1 MATKFKEYLKEKKLS
16 QLHLSALSGVA
27 QSNLS
32 IYCNYAGTLE
42 ASTMLTRLRLSKTF
56 GMTIEEFDAYF
67 ELPAATIVAS
77 NKQTGSYEVV
87 EVE

>member
-1 MATKFKEYLKEKKLS
+1 MATKFKEYLKQKKLS
-16 QLHLSALSGVA
+16 QLHLSQLSGVA

-56 GMTIEEFDAYF
+56 GMSVEEFDVYF
-67 ELPAATIVAS
+67 GLPAATVVAS
-77 NKQTGSYEVV
+77 NKQMGNYEVI

>member
-1 MATKFKEYLKEKKLS
+1 M
-16 QLHLSALSGVA
+16 SGVA

-56 GMTIEEFDAYF
+56 GMSVEEFDVYF
-67 ELPAATIVAS
+67 GLPVATVVAS
-77 NKQTGSYEVV
+77 NKQMGNYEVI

>member
-1 MATKFKEYLKEKKLS
+1 MATKFKEYLKQKKLS
-16 QLHLSALSGVA
+16 QLHLSQLSGVA

-56 GMTIEEFDAYF
+56 GMSVEEFDVYF
-67 ELPAATIVAS
+67 GLPVATVVAS
-77 NKQTGSYEVV
+77 NKQMGNYEVI

>member
-1 MATKFKEYLKEKKLS
+1 MATKFKEYLKQKKLS
-16 QLHLSALSGVA
+16 QLHLSQLSGVA

-42 ASTMLTRLRLSKTF
+42 ASTMLTRLRLSKIF
-56 GMTIEEFDAYF
+56 GMSVEEFDVYF
-67 ELPAATIVAS
+67 GLPVATVVAS
-77 NKQTGSYEVV
+77 NKQMGNYEVI